1 MTFDIGKASSFVFL
15 SLVASLILSLSMLAQ
30 PRSTA
35 AANFFESSNLV
46 GTVWLAPEAHDRT
59 TIDRNGKSSV
69 KTGKNIYIEFL
80 GDKSGVFTI
89 KIHWWNVEANINVVE
104 YAVMVHE
111 AENFYH
117 YVEAEHPDDSN
128 FPGIAASGTFRLIN
142 ESEAELTQI
151 GRLLDG
157 SASAFVTR
165 LNLVDAAPD
174 VPLKQTYPKMK

>member
-104 YAVMVHE
+104 YA
-111 AENFYH
+111 
-117 YVEAEHPDDSN
+117 S
-128 FPGIAASGTFRLIN
+128 S
-142 ESEAELTQI
+142 
-151 GRLLDG
+151 
-157 SASAFVTR
+157 
-165 LNLVDAAPD
+165 
-174 VPLKQTYPKMK
+174 